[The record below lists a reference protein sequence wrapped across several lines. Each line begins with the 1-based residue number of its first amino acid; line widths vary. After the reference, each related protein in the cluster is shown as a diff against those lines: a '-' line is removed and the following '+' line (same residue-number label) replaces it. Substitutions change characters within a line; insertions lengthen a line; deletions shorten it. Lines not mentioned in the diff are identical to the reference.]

1 MTVAEAMPDF
11 FIPGAPKAGTTSL
24 AGWLA
29 AHPAVGF
36 CDPKEPRFFNTDFT
50 LPSRPTAIEAYLGL
64 FPPRTAGGL
73 RGEATTGYLVSRV
86 AIDAIL
92 RLNPAAKFIVC
103 LRDPAELF
111 LSLHRQRLKEGYET
125 LVDPRAAWEA
135 SAARQLGEGMPKTC
149 PDRQMLDYPRY
160 AAIGDQIEALMAR
173 VPADRI
179 LVLFTEELGRDPQA
193 AFDRSCDFLGL
204 ARAPIAA
211 GERANTARIPRS
223 PLVARSLRA
232 LGLLRRRLGIRRGF
246 GVARM
251 IERVNLRKPGQD
263 VDPAFRAT
271 LDAAL
276 EPQRDKLRAL
286 IGRAPGDPT

>member
-1 MTVAEAMPDF
+1 MTIAETMPDF
-11 FIPGAPKAGTTSL
+11 FIPGAPKTGTTSL

-29 AHPAVGF
+29 THPAVSF

-50 LPSRPTAIEAYLGL
+50 LPSRPAGIEAYFKL
-64 FPPRTAGGL
+64 FPPRPTGGL
-73 RGEATTGYLVSRV
+73 RGEATTGYLVSQV

-92 RLNPAAKFIVC
+92 RLNPVAKFIVC

-111 LSLHRQRLKEGYET
+111 MSLHRQRLKEGYET
-125 LVDPRAAWEA
+125 LIDPRTAWEA

-160 AAIGDQIEALMAR
+160 VAIGDHLEALMAR
-173 VPADRI
+173 VPTERI
-179 LVLFTEELGRDPQA
+179 LVLFTEDLGRDPQA

-211 GERANTARIPRS
+211 GEWANTARVPRS

-232 LGLLRRRLGIRRGF
+232 LGLLRHRLGIHRGF
-246 GVARM
+246 GVAQI
-251 IERVNLRKPGQD
+251 IEQVNLRKPRQD
-263 VDPAFRAT
+263 VDPAFH
-271 LDAAL
+271 AAL
-276 EPQRDKLRAL
+276 NAAVEPQRNKLRAL
-286 IGRAPGDPT
+286 IGRAPGDPI